1 MERNN
6 LNEDKNLQASSE
18 RSNKRW
24 VRGCLSRTEKEF
36 SHKIKHKK
44 KSRCTFHRNQDSQL
58 YHGSKFAILT
68 MIGLFYVLWE
78 SFCA

>member
-1 MERNN
+1 MILQVAKRIANIRFDAE
-6 LNEDKNLQASSE
+6 LKKNFLTKSS
-18 RSNKRW
+18 
-24 VRGCLSRTEKEF
+24 
-36 SHKIKHKK
+36 IKKN
-44 KSRCTFHRNQDSQL
+44 SRCTFHKSQDSQL

>member
-1 MERNN
+1 MILQVAKRIANIRFDAE
-6 LNEDKNLQASSE
+6 LKKNFLTKSS
-18 RSNKRW
+18 
-24 VRGCLSRTEKEF
+24 
-36 SHKIKHKK
+36 IKKN
-44 KSRCTFHRNQDSQL
+44 SRCTFHRNQDSQL